1 METFTYKI
9 TDPVGIHARPAGQ
22 LVKLVKGLSS
32 KVTVAKGEQFAVATK
47 VIAIMGLGVQSGDMI
62 TVTVEGAN
70 EKVDA
75 ARLKSFLEE
84 RL

>member
-1 METFTYKI
+1 M
-9 TDPVGIHARPAGQ
+9 
-22 LVKLVKGLSS
+22 VKGLSS
-32 KVTVAKGEQFAVATK
+32 KVTIVKDDKSAVATK
-47 VIAIMGLGVQSGDMI
+47 LIAIMGLGVQSGDTI